1 MATISSVV
9 TSTITSTSISLG
21 SSTSTYSTNVID
33 GTSTVFA
40 IGSSTSTLVNT
51 PITLT
56 TIYTTWLSSL
66 PTSTPPVTS
75 PPSPTSPSPTS
86 PSSTARTS
94 ITTTPGESTA
104 STSAKSATTQS
115 SGTSTPTSRPAK
127 TIIKTNIGAVVGA
140 AVGCLIAG
148 LLLGFLIA
156 WCLNKRKRKRKQLYD
171 NAYSP
176 PPATESKAY
185 DPPPQPPLQPLPIQ
199 DKASVQLNQFL
210 LDALPDKELAAE
222 LHALGTLIQ
231 QHVENNYHLQPVR
244 VNSRALAS
252 SLTQLGLDEGG
263 SLAHDD
269 VVTLALDPK
278 TRHIALQH
286 VISKVVFTGIDVS
299 SRSRLST
306 LPAPM
311 AAFLQSI
318 PSQGHHGDSD
328 SQATSLAL
336 SRWRVLSAFLLHPNR
351 SQRTPL
357 PASDA
362 AIAPQVKSL
371 ANALDAFLAP
381 FVLGPDR
388 QKSHLE
394 AVIAECT
401 KFGYVLLSQPSEWA
415 FVHVPDR
422 LGQAAVVCAGLVKL
436 SDKDGRRYGSP
447 FQVVAPKVVQV

>member
-1 MATISSVV
+1 MVFHFSSCVIAV
-9 TSTITSTSISLG
+9 HRCSASKLRAPVHLSCVSFFPCQVAPSTTPTTPTVSTPTPLSPASTPNTSTTS
-21 SSTSTYSTNVID
+21 
-33 GTSTVFA
+33 
-40 IGSSTSTLVNT
+40 
-51 PITLT
+51 LT
-56 TIYTTWLSSL
+56 AV
-66 PTSTPPVTS
+66 P
-75 PPSPTSPSPTS
+75 
-86 PSSTARTS
+86 
-94 ITTTPGESTA
+94 TA
-104 STSAKSATTQS
+104 SKSGNSTTTQS
-115 SGTSTPTSRPAK
+115 SGTSTPTSRPVK
-127 TIIKTNIGAVVGA
+127 TITKTNVGAVVGA

-156 WCLNKRKRKRKQLYD
+156 WCLSKRKRKQLYD
-171 NAYSP
+171 DAYSP

-231 QHVENNYHLQPVR
+231 QHVENSYHLQPVR

-263 SLAHDD
+263 SLAPDD

-286 VISKVVFTGIDVS
+286 VISKVVFTSVDVR

-311 AAFLQSI
+311 AAFLLSI

-328 SQATSLAL
+328 IQASSLAL

-371 ANALDAFLAP
+371 ANALDVFLAP

-394 AVIAECT
+394 AAIAECT
-401 KFGYVLLSQPSEWA
+401 KFGYVLLSQPSEWT

-436 SDKDGRRYGSP
+436 SNKDGRRYGSP
-447 FQVVAPKVVQV
+447 FQVVAPKAVQLGNRQEEGAEE